1 MYHYDDTKCFEAQS
15 QYKPKYFALQY
26 CWKHSIP
33 RINVKNIIRY
43 ATESL
48 KLMVAQSY
56 PMKRHI
62 LDEKKLKEIFN

>member
-1 MYHYDDTKCFEAQS
+1 MYHYDDTKCFKAQS

-48 KLMVAQSY
+48 KLMVAQ
-56 PMKRHI
+56 
-62 LDEKKLKEIFN
+62 F